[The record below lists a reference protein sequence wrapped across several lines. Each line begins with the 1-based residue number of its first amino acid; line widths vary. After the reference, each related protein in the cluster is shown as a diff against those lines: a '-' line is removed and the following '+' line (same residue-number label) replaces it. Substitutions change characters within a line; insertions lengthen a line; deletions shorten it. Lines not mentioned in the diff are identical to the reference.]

1 MIQNGILTS
10 LFIFK
15 ISCISSSSISFVDIL
30 SSSLFFFFFGRSKIV
45 SGSGFEF
52 PENAFGL
59 NGLKRFSPSSGDR
72 NSSGSLADFREIS
85 GPLGLLKK

>member
-1 MIQNGILTS
+1 M
-10 LFIFK
+10 
-15 ISCISSSSISFVDIL
+15 
-30 SSSLFFFFFGRSKIV
+30 V